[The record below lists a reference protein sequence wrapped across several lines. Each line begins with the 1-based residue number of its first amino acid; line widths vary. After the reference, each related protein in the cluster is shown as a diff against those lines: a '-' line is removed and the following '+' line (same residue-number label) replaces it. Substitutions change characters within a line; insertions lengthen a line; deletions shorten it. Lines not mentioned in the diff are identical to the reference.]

1 LPVLAALRG
10 QYPDAHLTWVVNKS
24 FEPLLAGHPDLNA
37 TLAFDRGAF
46 ANWSLRSARSAW
58 KFGRELRRQQFDW
71 AIDLQGLARTGLM
84 TMATRAKRTIG
95 FANAREGARFAYH
108 EKVVVPDAESIHAVD
123 RYWRVAEHLGAGGQ
137 PKRFHVPVREG
148 IRERLLQE
156 WRDWPRPW
164 VAVAV
169 GAKWLTKRWPPRHFA
184 ALIAQAQRTFG
195 GTAIFVGV
203 RDDSAISQEVIAAIP
218 GPAHDLCG
226 GTDLPSLAAALA
238 LADVM
243 LANDTGPLHLAA
255 ALDTPCVAPYLCTK
269 IAKHGPYGFTAG
281 AVETTVA
288 CGGSYVKQCPHA
300 FRCFDDLTASHLW
313 PALEA
318 AVAKS
323 NRSHGSPPTGTAPA
337 SLFRGRPFARR
348 CSGPPGDS

>member
-1 LPVLAALRG
+1 MRIAILKPSALGDIVHALPVLSALRG
-10 QYPDAHLTWVVNKS
+10 RYPESHLTWVVNKS
-24 FEPLLAGHPDLNA
+24 FESLLVGHPDLNE

-46 ANWSLRSARSAW
+46 GKGPVAATRAAW
-58 KFGRELRRQQFDW
+58 QFARELRNRKFDW

-84 TMATRAKRTIG
+84 TIATRAKRTVG
-95 FANAREGARFAYH
+95 FANAREGARFSYR
-108 EKVVVPDAESIHAVD
+108 EKVAVPDAESIHAVD
-123 RYWRVAEHLGAGGQ
+123 RYWRIVEHLGAGGQ
-137 PKRFHVPVREG
+137 PKRFHVPVRAEV
-148 IRERLLQE
+148 RERLTRD
-156 WRDWPRPW
+156 WHDWPRPW

-184 ALIAQAQRTFG
+184 ALVAKAQRTFG

-203 RDDSAISQEVIAAIP
+203 RDDSAISHEAMVGLP

-226 GTDLPSLAAALA
+226 KTDLPTLAAALS

-255 ALDTPCVAPYLCTK
+255 ALGTPCVAPYLCTK

-288 CGGSYVKQCPHA
+288 CAGSYVKQCPHA
-300 FRCFDDLTASHLW
+300 FACFDQLTADGLW

-318 AVAKS
+318 ALAKPRP
-323 NRSHGSPPTGTAPA
+323 NLGNADSPALP
-337 SLFRGRPFARR
+337 
-348 CSGPPGDS
+348 